1 MPEINQLIAKELA
14 ENWSLFRDIN
24 GLAGQNATVDR
35 VMVLSANDLIYLLP
49 LLAALLWLLVAR
61 WSPYMGWMRRRFGNP
76 LTERTRWIG
85 QRAAINAALATAAAV
100 GVGTLASLAI
110 FEPRPFVAYPSV
122 VHQLIPHAADDS
134 FPSDHETVAMAI
146 ALALVFGAIALLWSS
161 LREPLVGRAAGWS
174 WGRAF
179 VFTVLPGLIALVAI
193 LAALLIGFARIYDGV
208 HYPQDIAG
216 GALCGLL
223 GALIAQILVRPLD
236 VIYRLIVRIAEAVRL
251 A

>member
-1 MPEINQLIAKELA
+1 MPEINYLTGKELA
-14 ENWSLFRDIN
+14 ENWKLFRDIN
-24 GLAGQNATVDR
+24 GLAGQSSTADQ
-35 VMVLSANDLIYLLP
+35 VMILSANDLIFLLP

-61 WSPYMGWMRRRFGNP
+61 WSPYMGWMRRRFGNS
-76 LTERTRWIG
+76 LAERARWIG

-100 GVGTLASLAI
+100 GIATVVGMVI

-122 VHQLIPHAADDS
+122 AHRLIPHVPDDS

-161 LREPLVGRAAGWS
+161 LREPLMGKAAAWG

-179 VFTVLPGLIALVAI
+179 IFTFLPGLIALVAI

-208 HYPQDIAG
+208 HYPHDIAG
-216 GALCGLL
+216 GAFCGLL
-223 GALIAQILVRPLD
+223 GALIAQVLVRPLD
-236 VIYRLIVRIAEAVRL
+236 ALYRLIVRIAEAMRL